1 MSGHDPRAVGCAFV
15 PRQRCRG
22 EAPLASP
29 AVVWVALGRARRR
42 AYHLDCEPNAER
54 AARG

>member
-29 AVVWVALGRARRR
+29 AVVWFALGRARRR